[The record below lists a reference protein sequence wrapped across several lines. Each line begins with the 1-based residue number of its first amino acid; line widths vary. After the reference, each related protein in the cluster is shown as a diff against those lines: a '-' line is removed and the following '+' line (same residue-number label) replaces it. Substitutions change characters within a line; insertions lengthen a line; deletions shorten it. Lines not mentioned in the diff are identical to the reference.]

1 MTLVTVESLDC
12 RYGLLQA
19 VRGVSFEIGQ
29 GETVALIGA
38 NGAGKTT
45 LMRAVAGAHRPHG
58 GRVVFDGIDITRIPA
73 HRRVALGIAL
83 VPEGRRLFPGLT
95 VEENLRVATSRR
107 RGRWNVKSVLEVF
120 PLLQPRRHVAA
131 ANLSGGEQQAV
142 AIGRALM
149 SNPRLLLLDE
159 VSLGLAPV
167 VVDPVYPSLTD
178 VIREGA
184 TALLVQQDPTRAL
197 KVAGRAVLQGIFLGA
212 FYAVLACGLS
222 IMFGVMRIIN
232 LAHGDV
238 AVLGAYIV
246 FVIVEHTGVSA
257 FVAFAAA
264 LPVMVVL
271 GYILQLTVLE
281 RSLKAGILTPLL
293 ATFGLSIVIQNLLQ
307 LTFSPDVHSLGGS
320 AGVVTTSS
328 WQVTSGLSV
337 SALGIVVLAVAV
349 LVFGALQVFLSRTRA
364 GWVMRATA
372 EDADAAELVGI
383 DSRSVYARATAIA
396 VAIAAL
402 GGLFL
407 GIRSVFDPVSGPTQL
422 IFAFE
427 AVVIGGMGSL
437 WGTLFG
443 GIALGV
449 AQTLGAQ
456 VHPQFA
462 VMAGHLLFLAVLI
475 VRFGGGRAVLPG
487 VRRALLL
494 RTAR

>member
-1 MTLVTVESLDC
+1 MT
-12 RYGLLQA
+12 
-19 VRGVSFEIGQ
+19 
-29 GETVALIGA
+29 
-38 NGAGKTT
+38 
-45 LMRAVAGAHRPHG
+45 
-58 GRVVFDGIDITRIPA
+58 
-73 HRRVALGIAL
+73 
-83 VPEGRRLFPGLT
+83 
-95 VEENLRVATSRR
+95 
-107 RGRWNVKSVLEVF
+107 VL
-120 PLLQPRRHVAA
+120 
-131 ANLSGGEQQAV
+131 N
-142 AIGRALM
+142 
-149 SNPRLLLLDE
+149 
-159 VSLGLAPV
+159 
-167 VVDPVYPSLTD
+167 
-178 VIREGA
+178 
-184 TALLVQQDPTRAL
+184 
-197 KVAGRAVLQGIFLGA
+197 AVLQGVFLGA

-222 IMFGVMRIIN
+222 LMFGVMRIIN

-246 FVIVEHTGVSA
+246 FYIVERTGASALVA
-257 FVAFAAA
+257 FVAA

-271 GYILQLTVLE
+271 GYVLQLTVLE

-293 ATFGLSIVIQNLLQ
+293 ATFGLSIVIQNVLQ
-307 LTFSPDVHSLGGS
+307 LVFSPDVHSLGGS
-320 AGVVTTSS
+320 AGSLTTSS

-337 SALGIVVLAVAV
+337 SALGLVILVVAV
-349 LVFGALQVFLSRTRA
+349 LVFGALQLFLSNTRA
-364 GWVMRATA
+364 GWTMRATA

-383 DSRSVYARATAIA
+383 NSRAVYARATALA

-437 WGTLFG
+437 WGTLVG

-462 VMAGHLLFLAVLI
+462 VLGGHLLFLAVLI
-475 VRFGGGRAVLPG
+475 ARFGGTRV
-487 VRRALLL
+487 VL